1 MNNLEILKKKRDELM
16 SEFEKLKITYESYIK
31 TLQDINNR
39 LLELKA
45 QIELLE
51 ELIQEADPDE
61 IQEDNQD
68 ANA

>member
-1 MNNLEILKKKRDELM
+1 MNNLEILQKKRDELM

-31 TLQDINNR
+31 TLQDLNNR
-39 LLELKA
+39 LFELKA

-61 IQEDNQD
+61 IQEDDQD

>member
-31 TLQDINNR
+31 TLQNLNNR
-39 LLELKA
+39 LFELKA

-61 IQEDNQD
+61 IQEDDQD